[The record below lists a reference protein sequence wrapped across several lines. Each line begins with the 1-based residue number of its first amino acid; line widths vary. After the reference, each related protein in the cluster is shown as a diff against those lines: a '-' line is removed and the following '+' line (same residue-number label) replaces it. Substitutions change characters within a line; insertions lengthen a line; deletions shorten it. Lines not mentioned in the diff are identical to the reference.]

1 MHAKLLIH
9 VKSVR
14 GYISHRHLWSSLR
27 ISDDEFMNVL
37 TFGRLGLMVAGG
49 VVLASFMTYAAEHLA
64 ISAFN
69 KGQKDRNAS
78 RTRSFCF

>member
-1 MHAKLLIH
+1 
-9 VKSVR
+9 
-14 GYISHRHLWSSLR
+14 
-27 ISDDEFMNVL
+27 
-37 TFGRLGLMVAGG
+37 MVAGG

-69 KGQKDRNAS
+69 KGQKDRNGP